1 MWTMDRNPVTI
12 KIFADVGSFF
22 LKKSSTDKQIH
33 LDAILQRKISPNQ
46 IGYKNLLCEPVPS
59 SPVMVIL
66 QFWISNFNT
75 FFSAVFLALQPSHV
89 SPILDKCKNCKR
101 KTFVCNSKLHTCVR
115 KLREIASHLSS
126 SFITVLNK
134 DFKGF
139 QIFFL
144 ADMLSVHLIFVTS
157 IWQYLARTLVFRKFL
172 FLNLPDICKL
182 TQPYYVRWW
191 LKAFLLLHKSEHI
204 H

>member
-1 MWTMDRNPVTI
+1 MWTMDRNPVII

-33 LDAILQRKISPNQ
+33 LDAILQRKISPNL
-46 IGYKNLLCEPVPS
+46 IGYQNLLCEPVLS

-66 QFWISNFNT
+66 EFWISNFNT
-75 FFSAVFLALQPSHV
+75 FFSAVFFWLYSHV

-126 SFITVLNK
+126 SLLQCWI
-134 DFKGF
+134 
-139 QIFFL
+139 
-144 ADMLSVHLIFVTS
+144 
-157 IWQYLARTLVFRKFL
+157 RTLKASKYISWQICSLYTWFL
-172 FLNLPDICKL
+172 SHLSDN
-182 TQPYYVRWW
+182 T
-191 LKAFLLLHKSEHI
+191 
-204 H
+204 